1 MKTTLISGFLCALLA
16 VTGPAWA
23 GVNVPK
29 KINALVKKTAPKEAA
44 SSVTAKTY
52 IAAAVKKVE
61 QALRRKAKEAEPW
74 QHSVFYIKPSWQM
87 PVAASGFVFQTQ
99 YQGKEEIYGLIS
111 AHVTPPSM
119 QKGEKFE
126 VVFNT
131 GKKPLLVQAELLLR
145 GSSFR
150 LDASLIRFTP
160 TPEFL
165 AFVKPFVLNERK
177 VLPWATLSSV
187 GYARREPSYS
197 PERKVRVLNPSLITT
212 TYTLQRHQRAGFCG
226 SPLLNNQGEVVGIHC
241 GSLTEEAWQNKPA
254 ILPEGQKI
262 WPINYHSQRVSF
274 AVPSLL
280 LGDLVRAYHQGGSF
294 KRSILWD
301 SITVAEVDVNE
312 HIESIAIMYTGEDH
326 LLQTDPVWLAAK
338 EPFLNEL
345 NLRETFDHP
354 QIEGI
359 AVVVQSSPAADKT
372 CQRRTYVTDIKSG
385 ITDVTQ
391 ETICN

>member
-1 MKTTLISGFLCALLA
+1 MKHTLISSIICSFLLI
-16 VTGPAWA
+16 TSPAWA
-23 GVNVPK
+23 GINLPK
-29 KINALVKKTAPKEAA
+29 KVTSWVQRASPKAVGTSAKT
-44 SSVTAKTY
+44 KTY
-52 IAAAVKKVE
+52 IAAAVQKVG

-99 YQGKEEIYGLIS
+99 YQGKDEIYGLIS
-111 AHVTPPSM
+111 AHITPPSM

-131 GKKPLLVQAELLLR
+131 GKKPLIVQAELLLR

-150 LDASLIRFTP
+150 LDASLIRLTP

-177 VLPWATLSSV
+177 VVPWATLSSV
-187 GYARREPSYS
+187 GYARREASYA
-197 PERKVRVLNPSLITT
+197 PNRKVRVLNPSLITT

-226 SPLLNNQGEVVGIHC
+226 SPLLNNQGEVVGLHC

-294 KRSILWD
+294 KRPILWD
-301 SITVAEVDVNE
+301 SITVAEVDINE
-312 HIESIAIMYTGEDH
+312 HIESITIMYTGEDN
-326 LLQTDPVWLAAK
+326 LIQASPVWLAAK

-345 NLRETFDHP
+345 DLRETFDHP
-354 QIEGI
+354 HIAGI

-385 ITDVTQ
+385 ITNVTQ
-391 ETICN
+391 ETVCN